1 MTSQD
6 IIEKLKQESSEK
18 YKANVIKM
26 GVPEENSI
34 GVPTSQLRTIAKE
47 IGKSNEIAYELWN
60 SGYHDAKLLA
70 VLVFE
75 VKKLSFQDIDQLM
88 NDVISWDLCNFICK
102 QMIMKRKDYDD
113 FIEQWI
119 DLNHVYKKRAAFVL
133 IEMCIRDRRKR
144 FLIALA
150 LMMHKDILLLD
161 EPTSSLDNDN
171 KKILIDLLKKLS
183 QKILVVCT
191 SHDDYLISQADQ
203 IYTIRDYQIIK
214 EKETVVKESL
224 LEEQNHKPCLLYTSR
239 CV

>member
-26 GVPEENSI
+26 GIPEENSI

-113 FIEQWI
+113 FIKQWI
-119 DLNHVYKKRAAFVL
+119 DSNHVYKK
-133 IEMCIRDRRKR
+133 
-144 FLIALA
+144 
-150 LMMHKDILLLD
+150 LLL
-161 EPTSSLDNDN
+161 
-171 KKILIDLLKKLS
+171 
-183 QKILVVCT
+183 
-191 SHDDYLISQADQ
+191 
-203 IYTIRDYQIIK
+203 TI
-214 EKETVVKESL
+214 
-224 LEEQNHKPCLLYTSR
+224 H
-239 CV
+239 

>member
-26 GVPEENSI
+26 GIPEENSI

-119 DLNHVYKKRAAFVL
+119 DSNHVYKKRAAFVL
-133 IEMCIRDRRKR
+133 IGSAVIKNKTITHDT
-144 FLIALA
+144 
-150 LMMHKDILLLD
+150 LD
-161 EPTSSLDNDN
+161 QYL
-171 KKILIDLLKKLS
+171 
-183 QKILVVCT
+183 
-191 SHDDYLISQADQ
+191 YLIQTHLDCDHEHVKKAVSYALREIGKKDFEYNEKVLLMVDEMLQTQNKTQVWIA
-203 IYTIRDYQIIK
+203 RDVKK
-214 EKETVVKESL
+214 ELENVVEAKGRERLISRQSKMGES
-224 LEEQNHKPCLLYTSR
+224 
-239 CV
+239 

>member
-26 GVPEENSI
+26 GIPEENSI

-47 IGKSNEIAYELWN
+47 IGKSNEIAYELWK

-75 VKKLSFQDIDQLM
+75 VKKLSFRDIDQLM

-102 QMIMKRKDYDD
+102 QIIMKRKDYGD

-119 DLNHVYKKRAAFVL
+119 DSNHVYKKRAAFVL
-133 IEMCIRDRRKR
+133 IGSAVIKNKTITFDT
-144 FLIALA
+144 
-150 LMMHKDILLLD
+150 LD
-161 EPTSSLDNDN
+161 QYL
-171 KKILIDLLKKLS
+171 
-183 QKILVVCT
+183 
-191 SHDDYLISQADQ
+191 YLIQTHLDYDHEHVKKAVSYALREIGKKDFEYNEKVLLMVNEMLQTQNKTQ
-203 IYTIRDYQIIK
+203 IWIARDVKK
-214 EKETVVKESL
+214 ELENVVEAKGRERL
-224 LEEQNHKPCLLYTSR
+224 ISR
-239 CV
+239 QSKMGEF

>member
-102 QMIMKRKDYDD
+102 QMIMK
-113 FIEQWI
+113 
-119 DLNHVYKKRAAFVL
+119 
-133 IEMCIRDRRKR
+133 M
-144 FLIALA
+144 
-150 LMMHKDILLLD
+150 ILLN
-161 EPTSSLDNDN
+161 SG
-171 KKILIDLLKKLS
+171 LI
-183 QKILVVCT
+183 
-191 SHDDYLISQADQ
+191 
-203 IYTIRDYQIIK
+203 
-214 EKETVVKESL
+214 
-224 LEEQNHKPCLLYTSR
+224 
-239 CV
+239 

>member
-1 MTSQD
+1 MTIQD
-6 IIEKLKQESSEK
+6 IIEKLKQSSSEK

-26 GVPEENSI
+26 GIPEENSI

-102 QMIMKRKDYDD
+102 QMIMKRKDYGD

-119 DLNHVYKKRAAFVL
+119 DSNHVYKKRAAFVL
-133 IEMCIRDRRKR
+133 IGSAVIKNKAMTHDT
-144 FLIALA
+144 LA
-150 LMMHKDILLLD
+150 QYL
-161 EPTSSLDNDN
+161 
-171 KKILIDLLKKLS
+171 
-183 QKILVVCT
+183 
-191 SHDDYLISQADQ
+191 YLIQMHLDYDHEHVKKAVSYALREIGKKDFEYNEKVLLMVDEMLQTQNKTQ
-203 IYTIRDYQIIK
+203 IWIARDVKK
-214 EKETVVKESL
+214 ELENVVEAKGRERLISRQSKMGES
-224 LEEQNHKPCLLYTSR
+224 
-239 CV
+239 